1 MQSNAQTD
9 KNTVMQN
16 AIALYSPKQIY
27 DIEKNWF
34 SKNDSF
40 ALMQQAAWQLAHII
54 KQESSNQKGSPPQK
68 SNHLQKSSHR
78 EKSVLVVAG
87 AGNNGGDAWLV
98 AHYITQ
104 LCPYWSVTV
113 VQVAAPSTLDSQ
125 TAKHL
130 YQSNCANAAKY
141 LKLTA
146 FLQPFYELGLNY
158 QYDVVIDGL
167 LGIGL
172 DGKPSADYQTIIN
185 WINQYRKQIH
195 ACQVISID
203 VPSGVNAATG
213 EVCDDTAIKADKTLC
228 LIGRKV
234 GLHMGDSKDYV
245 DTVIDVPLLPIEQS
259 GILLHSLLPNLP
271 QRQQVSHK
279 GKYGHVLIIGGN
291 RLQDGHGMAGAAI
304 LAASAALSSG
314 AGKVT
319 VACHRDFHS
328 AIVTALPNA
337 MTADL
342 HNIASIIEL
351 INVVDVVAIGMGLG
365 RDKVTLDLFNQYL
378 TAIKQSEKLCVIDA
392 DGLYHL
398 ADWADLA
405 GTSDGLTAPSQPR
418 LGQSNQR
425 FYLTPHSAEA
435 GRLLNQ
441 YYTDIDR
448 DKISAIRALAHQYG
462 GNWLIKGAQTVV
474 LEGASLER
482 DSVERDYID
491 ICGLGNAG
499 MATAGMGDCLAG
511 LLGGL
516 LAQAIGAPMLTSVL
530 IHAKAGDTLAEKMGE
545 YALQANHMASAI
557 GDIIHQITDD

>member
-16 AIALYSPKQIY
+16 ATALYSPKQIY
-27 DIEKNWF
+27 DLEKNWF

-54 KQESSNQKGSPPQK
+54 KQESSNQKCSPPQK
-68 SNHLQKSSHR
+68 SNHRQKSSHPQ
-78 EKSVLVVAG
+78 KSVLVVAG

-98 AHYITQ
+98 AHYVNK
-104 LCPYWSVTV
+104 LCPNWSVTV

-130 YQSNCANAAKY
+130 YQSSCPNAAKY
-141 LKLTA
+141 LTLTA
-146 FLQPFYELGLNY
+146 FLQPLHELGLSY
-158 QYDVVIDGL
+158 HYDVVIDGL

-185 WINQYRKQIH
+185 WINQYRKQSDS
-195 ACQVISID
+195 CQVISID
-203 VPSGVNAATG
+203 VPSGLNAATG
-213 EVCDDTAIKADKTLC
+213 EVYNDTAIKADKTLC

-234 GLHMGDSKDYV
+234 GLHIGDSKDYV
-245 DTVIDVPLLPIEQS
+245 GTVIDVPLLPVEQS
-259 GILLHSLLPNLP
+259 GILLHYLLPNLP

-279 GKYGHVLIIGGN
+279 GTYGHVLIIGGN

-319 VACHRDFHS
+319 VACHRDFHL

-351 INVVDVVAIGMGLG
+351 INAVDVVAIGMGLG
-365 RDKVTLDLFNQYL
+365 RDKATLDLFNQYL
-378 TAIKQSEKLCVIDA
+378 TAIKQSQTLCVIDA

-398 ADWADLA
+398 ADGE
-405 GTSDGLTAPSQPR
+405 GTSDGLTAPIQPR

-441 YYTDIDR
+441 PYADIDR

-462 GNWLIKGAQTVV
+462 GNWLIKGAQTIV
-474 LEGASLER
+474 LERDCLER
-482 DSVERDYID
+482 DSID

-511 LLGGL
+511 LIAGL
-516 LAQAIGAPMLTSVL
+516 LGQAIAAPMLTSVL

>member
-68 SNHLQKSSHR
+68 SSHPQ
-78 EKSVLVVAG
+78 KSVLVVAG

-98 AHYITQ
+98 AHYVNQ
-104 LCPYWSVTV
+104 LCPHWSVTV
-113 VQVAAPSTLDSQ
+113 VQVAAPSTVDSQ

-141 LKLTA
+141 LTLTA
-146 FLQPFYELGLNY
+146 FLQPFYELGLSY
-158 QYDVVIDGL
+158 HYDVVIDGL

-185 WINQYRKQIH
+185 WINQYRKQVH

-203 VPSGVNAATG
+203 LPSGLNAATG
-213 EVCDDTAIKADKTLC
+213 EIYDDTAIKADKTLC

-245 DTVIDVPLLPIEQS
+245 GTVIDLPLLPVEQS
-259 GILLHSLLPNLP
+259 GILLHSTLPNLP
-271 QRQQVSHK
+271 RRQQVSHK
-279 GKYGHVLIIGGN
+279 GTYGHVLIIGGN

-304 LAASAALSSG
+304 LAASTALSSG

-328 AIVTALPNA
+328 SIVTALPNA

-342 HNIASIIEL
+342 HNIASITEL
-351 INVVDVVAIGMGLG
+351 INAVDVVAIGMGLG
-365 RDKVTLDLFNQYL
+365 RDKATLDLFNQYL
-378 TAIKQSEKLCVIDA
+378 RAIQQSEKLCVIDA

-398 ADWADLA
+398 ADWV
-405 GTSDGLTAPSQPR
+405 GTSDGLTAPIHPR

-441 YYTDIDR
+441 PYADIDR

-462 GNWLIKGAQTVV
+462 GNWLIKGAQTIV
-474 LEGASLER
+474 LER
-482 DSVERDYID
+482 DSID

-511 LLGGL
+511 LMAGL
-516 LAQAIGAPMLTSVL
+516 LGQAIAAPMLTAVL

-557 GDIIHQITDD
+557 ADIIHQITQD

>member
-1 MQSNAQTD
+1 MQSNARTD
-9 KNTVMQN
+9 KTTVMQN

-54 KQESSNQKGSPPQK
+54 KHESNNQKGS
-68 SNHLQKSSHR
+68 HLQKSSYLQKSSHSQ
-78 EKSVLVVAG
+78 KSVLVVAG

-98 AHYITQ
+98 AHYVNQ
-104 LCPYWSVTV
+104 LCPNWSVTV

-130 YQSNCANAAKY
+130 YQSSCANAAKY
-141 LKLTA
+141 LTLTA
-146 FLQPFYELGLNY
+146 FLQPFYELGLSY
-158 QYDVVIDGL
+158 HYDVVIDGL

-172 DGKPSADYQTIIN
+172 DGKPSGDYQTIIN
-185 WINQYRKQIH
+185 WINQYRKQVH

-203 VPSGVNAATG
+203 VPSGLNAATG
-213 EVCDDTAIKADKTLC
+213 EVYDDTAIKADKTLC

-245 DTVIDVPLLPIEQS
+245 GSVIDVPLLPVEQS
-259 GILLHSLLPNLP
+259 GILLHYLLPNLP

-279 GKYGHVLIIGGN
+279 GTYGHVLIIGGN
-291 RLQDGHGMAGAAI
+291 RLEDGHGMAGAAI
-304 LAASAALSSG
+304 LAASAALNSG

-319 VACHRDFHS
+319 VACHGDFHS
-328 AIVTALPNA
+328 AIITALPNA

-342 HNIASIIEL
+342 HNIASVIEL
-351 INVVDVVAIGMGLG
+351 INAVDVVAIGMGLG
-365 RDKVTLDLFNQYL
+365 RDKVTLELFNQYL
-378 TAIKQSEKLCVIDA
+378 TAIIQSEKLCVIDA

-398 ADWADLA
+398 ADWA
-405 GTSDGLTAPSQPR
+405 GMSDGLNAPIQPR

-441 YYTDIDR
+441 HYADIDR
-448 DKISAIRALAHQYG
+448 DKISAIRALAHHYG
-462 GNWLIKGAQTVV
+462 GNWLIKGAQTIV
-474 LEGASLER
+474 LER
-482 DSVERDYID
+482 DSIG

-511 LLGGL
+511 LMAGL
-516 LAQAIGAPMLTSVL
+516 LGQAIAAPMLTSVL
-530 IHAKAGDTLAEKMGE
+530 IHGKAGDTLAEKMGE

-557 GDIIHQITDD
+557 GDIIHQITQD

>member
-34 SKNDSF
+34 SNNDSF
-40 ALMQQAAWQLAHII
+40 ALMQQAGWQLAHII

-68 SNHLQKSSHR
+68 SSHPQ
-78 EKSVLVVAG
+78 KSVLVVAG

-98 AHYITQ
+98 AHYVNK
-104 LCPYWSVTV
+104 LCPHWSITV
-113 VQVAAPSTLDSQ
+113 VQVAAPSTVDSQ

-141 LKLTA
+141 MTLTA
-146 FLQPFYELGLNY
+146 FLQPFYELGLSY

-172 DGKPSADYQTIIN
+172 DGKPSSDYQTIIN
-185 WINQYRKQIH
+185 WINQYRKQVH

-203 VPSGVNAATG
+203 VPSGLNAATG
-213 EVCDDTAIKADKTLC
+213 EVYDDTAIKADKTLC

-234 GLHMGDSKDYV
+234 GLHIGDSKDYV
-245 DTVIDVPLLPIEQS
+245 GTVIDVPLLPIEQS

-279 GKYGHVLIIGGN
+279 GTYGHVLIIGGN
-291 RLQDGHGMAGAAI
+291 RLQHGHGMAGAAI

-328 AIVTALPNA
+328 AIITALPNA

-351 INVVDVVAIGMGLG
+351 INAVDVVAIGMGLG
-365 RDKVTLDLFNQYL
+365 RDKMTLDLFNQYL

-398 ADWADLA
+398 ADWAV
-405 GTSDGLTAPSQPR
+405 TSDGLTAPIQPR

-441 YYTDIDR
+441 PYADIDR

-462 GNWLIKGAQTVV
+462 GNWLIKGAQTIV
-474 LEGASLER
+474 LERASLER
-482 DSVERDYID
+482 DCID
-491 ICGLGNAG
+491 ICGMGNAG

-511 LLGGL
+511 LMAGL
-516 LAQAIGAPMLTSVL
+516 LGQAIAAPMLTAVL

-545 YALQANHMASAI
+545 YALQAHHMASAI
-557 GDIIHQITDD
+557 GDIIHQITQD

>member
-34 SKNDSF
+34 SNNDSF

-54 KQESSNQKGSPPQK
+54 KQESSNQK
-68 SNHLQKSSHR
+68 SNHPQ
-78 EKSVLVVAG
+78 KSVLVVAG

-98 AHYITQ
+98 AHYVNK
-104 LCPYWSVTV
+104 LCPHWSVTV

-141 LKLTA
+141 LTLTA
-146 FLQPFYELGLNY
+146 FLQPFYELGLSY

-172 DGKPSADYQTIIN
+172 DGKPSGDYQTIIN
-185 WINQYRKQIH
+185 WINQYRKQVH

-203 VPSGVNAATG
+203 VPSGLNAATG
-213 EVCDDTAIKADKTLC
+213 EVYDDTAIKADKTLC

-234 GLHMGDSKDYV
+234 GLHIGDSKDYV
-245 DTVIDVPLLPIEQS
+245 GSVIDVPLLPIEQS
-259 GILLHSLLPNLP
+259 GILLHCTLPNLP

-279 GKYGHVLIIGGN
+279 GTYGHVLIIGGN

-342 HNIASIIEL
+342 HNIASVIEL
-351 INVVDVVAIGMGLG
+351 INAVDVVAIGMGLG
-365 RDKVTLDLFNQYL
+365 RDKATLDLFNQYL

-398 ADWADLA
+398 ADWA
-405 GTSDGLTAPSQPR
+405 GTSDGLTAPIQPR

-441 YYTDIDR
+441 PYADIDR

-462 GNWLIKGAQTVV
+462 GNWLIKGAQTIV
-474 LEGASLER
+474 LEGDSLER
-482 DSVERDYID
+482 DSID

-511 LLGGL
+511 LMAGL
-516 LAQAIGAPMLTSVL
+516 LGQAIAAPMLTSVL

-557 GDIIHQITDD
+557 GDIIHQITQD

>member
-1 MQSNAQTD
+1 MQSNAQSNAQTD

-54 KQESSNQKGSPPQK
+54 KQENTKKGSHPQ
-68 SNHLQKSSHR
+68 
-78 EKSVLVVAG
+78 KSVLVVAG
-87 AGNNGGDAWLV
+87 AGNNGGDAWLA
-98 AHYITQ
+98 AHYVNQ
-104 LCPYWSVTV
+104 LCPHWSVTV
-113 VQVAAPSTLDSQ
+113 VQVATPSTLDSQ
-125 TAKHL
+125 TAKQM
-130 YQSNCANAAKY
+130 YQSNCANAPKY
-141 LKLTA
+141 LTLTA
-146 FLQPFYELGLNY
+146 FLQPLHELGLRY

-172 DGKPSADYQTIIN
+172 DGKPSGDYQTIIN
-185 WINQYRKQIH
+185 WINQYRKQVH

-203 VPSGVNAATG
+203 VPSGLNAATG
-213 EVCDDTAIKADKTLC
+213 EVYDNTAIKADKTLC

-234 GLHMGDSKDYV
+234 GLHIGDSKDYV
-245 DTVIDVPLLPIEQS
+245 GAVIDVPLLPIEQS

-279 GKYGHVLIIGGN
+279 GTYGHVLIIGGN

-319 VACHRDFHS
+319 VACHRDFHAS
-328 AIVTALPNA
+328 IITALHNA

-342 HNIASIIEL
+342 HNIASVIEL
-351 INVVDVVAIGMGLG
+351 INAVDVVAIGMGLG
-365 RDKVTLDLFNQYL
+365 RDKATLDLFNQYL

-398 ADWADLA
+398 ADWA
-405 GTSDGLTAPSQPR
+405 GTSDGLNAPIQPR

-441 YYTDIDR
+441 PYADIDR
-448 DKISAIRALAHQYG
+448 DKISAIRALAHHYG
-462 GNWLIKGAQTVV
+462 GNWLIKGAQTIV
-474 LEGASLER
+474 LERDCLER
-482 DSVERDYID
+482 DSID

-511 LLGGL
+511 LMAGL
-516 LAQAIGAPMLTSVL
+516 LGQAIAAPMLTSVL

-557 GDIIHQITDD
+557 GDIIHQITQD

>member
-27 DIEKNWF
+27 DLEKNWF

-54 KQESSNQKGSPPQK
+54 KQESSNQKGSHPQK
-68 SNHLQKSSHR
+68 SNHSQ
-78 EKSVLVVAG
+78 KSVLVVAG

-98 AHYITQ
+98 AHYVNK
-104 LCPYWSVTV
+104 LCPHWSVTV

-125 TAKHL
+125 TANQM

-141 LKLTA
+141 MTLMA
-146 FLQPFYELGLNY
+146 FLQPLYELGLSY
-158 QYDVVIDGL
+158 HYDVVIDGL

-172 DGKPSADYQTIIN
+172 DGKPSGDYQTIIN
-185 WINQYRKQIH
+185 WINHYRKQSDS
-195 ACQVISID
+195 CQVISID
-203 VPSGVNAATG
+203 VPSGLNAATG
-213 EVCDDTAIKADKTLC
+213 EVYDDTAIKADNTLC

-234 GLHMGDSKDYV
+234 GLHIGDSKDYV
-245 DTVIDVPLLPIEQS
+245 GAVIDVPLLPIEQS

-279 GKYGHVLIIGGN
+279 GTYGHVLIIGGN

-328 AIVTALPNA
+328 AIITALPNA

-342 HNIASIIEL
+342 HNIASVIEL
-351 INVVDVVAIGMGLG
+351 INAVDVVAIGMGLG
-365 RDKVTLDLFNQYL
+365 RHKATLDLFNQYL

-398 ADWADLA
+398 ADWA
-405 GTSDGLTAPSQPR
+405 GTSDGLNAPIRPR

-435 GRLLNQ
+435 GRLLNKH
-441 YYTDIDR
+441 YADIDR

-462 GNWLIKGAQTVV
+462 GNWLIKGAQTIV
-474 LEGASLER
+474 LER
-482 DSVERDYID
+482 DSID

-511 LLGGL
+511 LMAGL
-516 LAQAIGAPMLTSVL
+516 LGQAIAAPMLTSVL

>member
-54 KQESSNQKGSPPQK
+54 KQESSNQKS
-68 SNHLQKSSHR
+68 SHLQKSSYLQKSSHTQ
-78 EKSVLVVAG
+78 KSVLVVAG

-98 AHYITQ
+98 AHYVNQ
-104 LCPYWSVTV
+104 LCPHWSVSV

-141 LKLTA
+141 LTLTA
-146 FLQPFYELGLNY
+146 FLQPFYELGLSY
-158 QYDVVIDGL
+158 HYDVVIDGL

-172 DGKPSADYQTIIN
+172 NRKPTGDYQTIIN
-185 WINQYRKQIH
+185 WINQYRKQVH

-203 VPSGVNAATG
+203 VPSGLNAATG
-213 EVCDDTAIKADKTLC
+213 EVYDDTAVKADKTLC

-234 GLHMGDSKDYV
+234 GLHLGDSKDYV
-245 DTVIDVPLLPIEQS
+245 GTVIDVPLLPVDPS
-259 GILLHSLLPNLP
+259 GILLHTNLPNLP

-279 GKYGHVLIIGGN
+279 GTYGHVLIIGGN

-319 VACHRDFHS
+319 VACHGDFHS

-351 INVVDVVAIGMGLG
+351 INAVDVVAIGMGLG
-365 RDKVTLDLFNQYL
+365 RDEATLDLFNQYL
-378 TAIKQSEKLCVIDA
+378 TAIKQSQKLCVIDA

-398 ADWADLA
+398 ADWA

-441 YYTDIDR
+441 PYADIDR

-462 GNWLIKGAQTVV
+462 GNWLIKGAQTIV
-474 LEGASLER
+474 LER
-482 DSVERDYID
+482 DSID

-511 LLGGL
+511 LMAGL
-516 LAQAIGAPMLTSVL
+516 LAQAIAAPMLTSVL
-530 IHAKAGDTLAEKMGE
+530 IHAKAGDMLVEKMGE

>member
-1 MQSNAQTD
+1 MQSNARTD

-34 SKNDSF
+34 SNNDSF

-54 KQESSNQKGSPPQK
+54 KQESSNQKGSHPQ
-68 SNHLQKSSHR
+68 
-78 EKSVLVVAG
+78 KSVLVVAG

-98 AHYITQ
+98 AHYVHQ
-104 LCPYWSVTV
+104 LCPHWSITV

-125 TAKHL
+125 TAKHMYL
-130 YQSNCANAAKY
+130 SNCANAAKY
-141 LKLTA
+141 LTLTA
-146 FLQPFYELGLNY
+146 FLQPFYELGLSY
-158 QYDVVIDGL
+158 HYDVVIDGL

-172 DGKPSADYQTIIN
+172 DGKPSGDYQTIIH
-185 WINQYRKQIH
+185 WINQYRKQSDS
-195 ACQVISID
+195 CQVISID
-203 VPSGVNAATG
+203 VPSGLNAATG
-213 EVCDDTAIKADKTLC
+213 EVYDDTAIKADKTLC

-234 GLHMGDSKDYV
+234 GLHIGDSKDYV
-245 DTVIDVPLLPIEQS
+245 GSVIDVPLLPIEQS
-259 GILLHSLLPNLP
+259 GILLHSTLPNLP

-279 GKYGHVLIIGGN
+279 GTYGHVLIIGGN

-304 LAASAALSSG
+304 LAANAALSSG

-319 VACHRDFHS
+319 VACHRDFHP

-342 HNIASIIEL
+342 HNIASVIEL
-351 INVVDVVAIGMGLG
+351 INAVDVVAIGMGLG

-378 TAIKQSEKLCVIDA
+378 TAIQQSEKLCVIDA

-398 ADWADLA
+398 ADWA
-405 GTSDGLTAPSQPR
+405 GTSDGLTAPIQPR

-441 YYTDIDR
+441 HYADIDR

-462 GNWLIKGAQTVV
+462 GNWLIKGAQTIV
-474 LEGASLER
+474 LERDCLER
-482 DSVERDYID
+482 DSID

-511 LLGGL
+511 LMAGL
-516 LAQAIGAPMLTSVL
+516 LGQAIAAPMLTSVL

>member
-9 KNTVMQN
+9 KNTVMPN

-27 DIEKNWF
+27 DLEKNWF

-54 KQESSNQKGSPPQK
+54 KQESSNQKS
-68 SNHLQKSSHR
+68 SYLQKSSHPQ
-78 EKSVLVVAG
+78 KSVLVVAG

-98 AHYITQ
+98 AHYINQ
-104 LCPYWSVTV
+104 LCPHWSVSV
-113 VQVAAPSTLDSQ
+113 VQVAAPSTLASQ

-141 LKLTA
+141 LTLTA
-146 FLQPFYELGLNY
+146 FLQPIHELGLSY
-158 QYDVVIDGL
+158 HYDVVIDGL

-172 DGKPSADYQTIIN
+172 NRKPTGDYQTIIN
-185 WINQYRKQIH
+185 WINQYRKQVH

-203 VPSGVNAATG
+203 VPSGLNAATG
-213 EVCDDTAIKADKTLC
+213 EVYDDTAVKADKTLC

-234 GLHMGDSKDYV
+234 GLHMGGSKDYV
-245 DTVIDVPLLPIEQS
+245 GTVIDVPLLPVEPS
-259 GILLHSLLPNLP
+259 GMLLHCTLPNLP

-279 GKYGHVLIIGGN
+279 GTYGHVLIIGGN

-319 VACHRDFHS
+319 VACHGDFHA

-342 HNIASIIEL
+342 HNVAGIIEL
-351 INVVDVVAIGMGLG
+351 INAVDVVAIGMGLG

-378 TAIKQSEKLCVIDA
+378 TAIKQSQKLCVIDA

-398 ADWADLA
+398 ADWA
-405 GTSDGLTAPSQPR
+405 GTSDGLTAPIQPR

-441 YYTDIDR
+441 PYADIDR

-462 GNWLIKGAQTVV
+462 GNWLIKGAQTIV
-474 LEGASLER
+474 LER
-482 DSVERDYID
+482 DSID

-511 LLGGL
+511 LMASL
-516 LAQAIGAPMLTSVL
+516 LAQAIAAPMLTAVL

>member
-9 KNTVMQN
+9 KNTVMQS
-16 AIALYSPKQIY
+16 AIALYTPKQIY

-54 KQESSNQKGSPPQK
+54 KQESSNQKGSHPQ
-68 SNHLQKSSHR
+68 
-78 EKSVLVVAG
+78 KSVLVVAG

-98 AHYITQ
+98 AHYVNK
-104 LCPYWSVTV
+104 LCPHCSVTV

-130 YQSNCANAAKY
+130 YQSNCPNAAKY
-141 LKLTA
+141 LTLTA
-146 FLQPFYELGLNY
+146 FLQPFYELGLSY
-158 QYDVVIDGL
+158 HYDVVIDGL

-185 WINQYRKQIH
+185 WINQYRKQVH

-203 VPSGVNAATG
+203 VPSGLNAATG
-213 EVCDDTAIKADKTLC
+213 EVCDNTAIKADKTLC

-234 GLHMGDSKDYV
+234 GLHIGDSKDYV
-245 DTVIDVPLLPIEQS
+245 GTVIDVPLLPVEQS
-259 GILLHSLLPNLP
+259 GILLHTKLPNLP

-279 GKYGHVLIIGGN
+279 GTYGHVLIIGGN
-291 RLQDGHGMAGAAI
+291 RSQDGHGMAGAAI

-342 HNIASIIEL
+342 HNFASIIEL
-351 INVVDVVAIGMGLG
+351 INAVDVVAIGMGLG
-365 RDKVTLDLFNQYL
+365 RDKATLELFNQYL
-378 TAIKQSEKLCVIDA
+378 IAIQKSEKLCVIDA

-398 ADWADLA
+398 ADWA
-405 GTSDGLTAPSQPR
+405 GMSDGLNAPIQPR

-441 YYTDIDR
+441 PYADIDR
-448 DKISAIRALAHQYG
+448 DKISAIRALAEQYG
-462 GNWLIKGAQTVV
+462 GNWLIKGAQTIV
-474 LEGASLER
+474 LER
-482 DSVERDYID
+482 DSFEQDSID

-511 LLGGL
+511 LMAGL
-516 LAQAIGAPMLTSVL
+516 LGQAIGAPMLTSVL

-557 GDIIHQITDD
+557 GDIIHKITDD

>member
-1 MQSNAQTD
+1 
-9 KNTVMQN
+9 
-16 AIALYSPKQIY
+16 
-27 DIEKNWF
+27 
-34 SKNDSF
+34 
-40 ALMQQAAWQLAHII
+40 MQQAAWQLAHII

-68 SNHLQKSSHR
+68 SNHLQKSSHPQ
-78 EKSVLVVAG
+78 KSVLVVAG

-98 AHYITQ
+98 AHYVNK
-104 LCPYWSVTV
+104 LCPNWSVTV
-113 VQVAAPSTLDSQ
+113 VQVAAPTTLDSQ

-141 LKLTA
+141 LTLTA
-146 FLQPFYELGLNY
+146 FLQPFYELGLSY

-172 DGKPSADYQTIIN
+172 DGKPSADCQTIIN
-185 WINQYRKQIH
+185 WINQYRKQSDS
-195 ACQVISID
+195 CQVISID
-203 VPSGVNAATG
+203 VPSGLNAATG
-213 EVCDDTAIKADKTLC
+213 EVYDDTAIKADKTLC

-245 DTVIDVPLLPIEQS
+245 GAVIDVPLLPVELS
-259 GILLHSLLPNLP
+259 SILLHSTLPNLP

-279 GKYGHVLIIGGN
+279 GTYGHVLIIGGN

-328 AIVTALPNA
+328 AIITALPNA

-342 HNIASIIEL
+342 HNIASVIEL
-351 INVVDVVAIGMGLG
+351 INAVDVVAIGMGLG

-398 ADWADLA
+398 ADWAS
-405 GTSDGLTAPSQPR
+405 TSDGLTAPIQPR
-418 LGQSNQR
+418 WGQSNQR

-441 YYTDIDR
+441 PYADIDR
-448 DKISAIRALAHQYG
+448 DKISAIRALAHHYG
-462 GNWLIKGAQTVV
+462 GNWLIKGAQTIV
-474 LEGASLER
+474 LER
-482 DSVERDYID
+482 DSID

-511 LLGGL
+511 LMASL
-516 LAQAIGAPMLTSVL
+516 LAQAIAAPMLTAVL

-557 GDIIHQITDD
+557 GDIIHQITQD

>member
-1 MQSNAQTD
+1 MQSNARTD

-27 DIEKNWF
+27 DIEKSWF
-34 SKNDSF
+34 SNNDSF

-54 KQESSNQKGSPPQK
+54 KQESSNQKGSHPQ
-68 SNHLQKSSHR
+68 
-78 EKSVLVVAG
+78 KSVLVVAG
-87 AGNNGGDAWLV
+87 AGNNGGDAWLM
-98 AHYITQ
+98 AHYVNQ
-104 LCPYWSVTV
+104 LCPHWSVTV

-125 TAKHL
+125 TAKHMYL
-130 YQSNCANAAKY
+130 SNCPNAAKY
-141 LKLTA
+141 LTLTA
-146 FLQPFYELGLNY
+146 FLQPFYELGLSY

-172 DGKPSADYQTIIN
+172 DGKPSDDYQTIIN
-185 WINQYRKQIH
+185 WINQYRKQVH

-203 VPSGVNAATG
+203 VPSGLNAATG
-213 EVCDDTAIKADKTLC
+213 EVYDDIAIKADKTLC

-234 GLHMGDSKDYV
+234 GLHIGDSKDYV
-245 DTVIDVPLLPIEQS
+245 GSVIDVPLLPIEQS
-259 GILLHSLLPNLP
+259 GILLHSTLPNLP

-279 GKYGHVLIIGGN
+279 GTYGHVLIIGGN

-304 LAASAALSSG
+304 LAANAALSSG

-319 VACHRDFHS
+319 VACHRDFHP

-342 HNIASIIEL
+342 HNIASVIEL
-351 INVVDVVAIGMGLG
+351 IDAVDVVAIGMGLG

-378 TAIKQSEKLCVIDA
+378 TAIQQSEKLCVIDA

-398 ADWADLA
+398 ADWAS
-405 GTSDGLTAPSQPR
+405 TSDGLNAPIQPR

-441 YYTDIDR
+441 PYADIDR

-462 GNWLIKGAQTVV
+462 GNWLIKGAQTIV
-474 LEGASLER
+474 LEGDSLER
-482 DSVERDYID
+482 DSID

-511 LLGGL
+511 LMAGL
-516 LAQAIGAPMLTSVL
+516 LGQAIAAPMLTSVL

-557 GDIIHQITDD
+557 GDIIHQFTDD

>member
-27 DIEKNWF
+27 DLEKNWF

-54 KQESSNQKGSPPQK
+54 KQESSNQKSSHP
-68 SNHLQKSSHR
+68 QKSSHTQ
-78 EKSVLVVAG
+78 KSVLVVAG

-98 AHYITQ
+98 AHYVNQ
-104 LCPYWSVTV
+104 LCPHWSVTV

-130 YQSNCANAAKY
+130 YQSNGANAPKY
-141 LKLTA
+141 LTLTA
-146 FLQPFYELGLNY
+146 FLQPLYELGLSY
-158 QYDVVIDGL
+158 HYDVVIDGL

-172 DGKPSADYQTIIN
+172 NRKPTGDYQTIIN
-185 WINQYRKQIH
+185 WINQYRKQVH

-203 VPSGVNAATG
+203 VPSGLNAATG
-213 EVCDDTAIKADKTLC
+213 EVYDDTAVKADKTLC

-234 GLHMGDSKDYV
+234 GLHLGDSKDYV
-245 DTVIDVPLLPIEQS
+245 GTVIDVPLLPVDPS
-259 GILLHSLLPNLP
+259 GILLHTNLPNLP

-279 GKYGHVLIIGGN
+279 GTYGHVLIIGGN

-319 VACHRDFHS
+319 VACHGDFHS

-351 INVVDVVAIGMGLG
+351 INAVDVVAIGMGLG
-365 RDKVTLDLFNQYL
+365 RDEATLDLFNQYL
-378 TAIKQSEKLCVIDA
+378 TAIKQSQKLCVIDA

-398 ADWADLA
+398 ADWA

-441 YYTDIDR
+441 PYADIDR

-462 GNWLIKGAQTVV
+462 GNWLIKGAQTIV
-474 LEGASLER
+474 LER
-482 DSVERDYID
+482 DSID

-511 LLGGL
+511 LMASL
-516 LAQAIGAPMLTSVL
+516 LAQAIAAPMLTAVL

-557 GDIIHQITDD
+557 ADIIHQITQD

>member
-1 MQSNAQTD
+1 MQSNAQSNAQTD

-27 DIEKNWF
+27 DIEKSWF

-54 KQESSNQKGSPPQK
+54 KQENTKKGSHPQ
-68 SNHLQKSSHR
+68 
-78 EKSVLVVAG
+78 KSVLVVAG
-87 AGNNGGDAWLV
+87 AGNNGGNAWLA
-98 AHYITQ
+98 AHYVNQ
-104 LCPYWSVTV
+104 LCPHWSVTV
-113 VQVAAPSTLDSQ
+113 VQVAAPTTLDSQ
-125 TAKHL
+125 TAKHMYL
-130 YQSNCANAAKY
+130 SNCANAAKY
-141 LKLTA
+141 LTLTA
-146 FLQPFYELGLNY
+146 FLQPLYELGLSY
-158 QYDVVIDGL
+158 QYDVVIDGI

-172 DGKPSADYQTIIN
+172 DGKPSGDYQTIIN
-185 WINQYRKQIH
+185 WINQYRKQVH

-203 VPSGVNAATG
+203 VPSGLNAATG
-213 EVCDDTAIKADKTLC
+213 EVYDDTAIKADKTLC

-234 GLHMGDSKDYV
+234 GLHIGDSKDYV
-245 DTVIDVPLLPIEQS
+245 GTVIDVPLLPIEQS
-259 GILLHSLLPNLP
+259 GILLHCTLPNLP

-279 GKYGHVLIIGGN
+279 GTYGHVLIIGGN

-351 INVVDVVAIGMGLG
+351 INAVDVVAIGMGLG
-365 RDKVTLDLFNQYL
+365 RDKAMLDLFNQYL

-398 ADWADLA
+398 ADWA
-405 GTSDGLTAPSQPR
+405 GTSDGLTAPIQPR

-441 YYTDIDR
+441 HYADIDR

-462 GNWLIKGAQTVV
+462 GNWLIKGAQTIV
-474 LEGASLER
+474 LERDCLER
-482 DSVERDYID
+482 DSID

-511 LLGGL
+511 LMAGL
-516 LAQAIGAPMLTSVL
+516 LGQAIAAPMLTSVL

-557 GDIIHQITDD
+557 GDIIHQITQD

>member
-27 DIEKNWF
+27 DIEKKWF

-54 KQESSNQKGSPPQK
+54 KQESSNQKGSHPQ
-68 SNHLQKSSHR
+68 
-78 EKSVLVVAG
+78 KSVLVVAG

-98 AHYITQ
+98 AHYVNQ
-104 LCPYWSVTV
+104 LCPNWSVTV
-113 VQVAAPSTLDSQ
+113 VQVAAPSTLGSQ

-130 YQSNCANAAKY
+130 YQSNCANAPKY
-141 LKLTA
+141 LTLTA
-146 FLQPFYELGLNY
+146 FLQPFYELGLSY

-172 DGKPSADYQTIIN
+172 DGKPSGDYQTIIN
-185 WINQYRKQIH
+185 WINQYRKQVH

-203 VPSGVNAATG
+203 VPSGLNAATG
-213 EVCDDTAIKADKTLC
+213 EVYDDTAIKADKTLC

-234 GLHMGDSKDYV
+234 GLHIGDSKDYV
-245 DTVIDVPLLPIEQS
+245 GTVIDVPLLPVEQS
-259 GILLHSLLPNLP
+259 SILLHCTLPNLP
-271 QRQQVSHK
+271 QRQKVSHK
-279 GKYGHVLIIGGN
+279 GTYGHVLIIGGN

-319 VACHRDFHS
+319 IACHSDFHA

-342 HNIASIIEL
+342 HNIASVIEL
-351 INVVDVVAIGMGLG
+351 INAVDVVAIGMGLG
-365 RDKVTLDLFNQYL
+365 RDEATLDLFNQYL
-378 TAIKQSEKLCVIDA
+378 TAIKQSQKLCVIDA

-398 ADWADLA
+398 ADWA

-441 YYTDIDR
+441 PYADIDR

-462 GNWLIKGAQTVV
+462 GNWLIKGAQTIV
-474 LEGASLER
+474 LERASLER
-482 DSVERDYID
+482 DSID
-491 ICGLGNAG
+491 ICVLGNAG

-511 LLGGL
+511 LMASL

>member
-1 MQSNAQTD
+1 MQSNARTD
-9 KNTVMQN
+9 KTTVMQN

-54 KQESSNQKGSPPQK
+54 KHESNNQKGSNLQK
-68 SNHLQKSSHR
+68 SSYLQKSSHSQ
-78 EKSVLVVAG
+78 KSVLVVAG

-98 AHYITQ
+98 AHYVNQ
-104 LCPYWSVTV
+104 LCPDWSVTV

-125 TAKHL
+125 TAKQMYL
-130 YQSNCANAAKY
+130 SNCANAAKY
-141 LKLTA
+141 LTLTA
-146 FLQPFYELGLNY
+146 FLQPFYELGLSY
-158 QYDVVIDGL
+158 HYDVVIDGL

-172 DGKPSADYQTIIN
+172 DGKPSGDYQTIIN
-185 WINQYRKQIH
+185 WINQYRKQVH

-203 VPSGVNAATG
+203 VPSGLNAATG
-213 EVCDDTAIKADKTLC
+213 EVYDDTAIKADKTLC

-234 GLHMGDSKDYV
+234 GLHIGDSKDYV
-245 DTVIDVPLLPIEQS
+245 GSVIDVPLLPVEQS

-279 GKYGHVLIIGGN
+279 GTYGHVLIIGGN
-291 RLQDGHGMAGAAI
+291 RLQHGHGMAGAAI

-319 VACHRDFHS
+319 VACHGDFHS

-342 HNIASIIEL
+342 HNIASVIEL
-351 INVVDVVAIGMGLG
+351 INAVDVVAIGMGLG
-365 RDKVTLDLFNQYL
+365 RDKAMLDLFNQYL
-378 TAIKQSEKLCVIDA
+378 AAIKQSEKLCVIDA

-398 ADWADLA
+398 ADGA
-405 GTSDGLTAPSQPR
+405 GTSDGLTAPIQPR

-441 YYTDIDR
+441 PYADIDR

-462 GNWLIKGAQTVV
+462 GNWLIKGAQTIV
-474 LEGASLER
+474 LER
-482 DSVERDYID
+482 DSID

-511 LLGGL
+511 LMAGL
-516 LAQAIGAPMLTSVL
+516 LAQAIAAPMLTAVL

-557 GDIIHQITDD
+557 GDIIHQITQD

>member
-1 MQSNAQTD
+1 MQSNAQSNAQPD

-27 DIEKNWF
+27 DLEKNWF

-54 KQESSNQKGSPPQK
+54 KQESSNQKGSRLQK
-68 SNHLQKSSHR
+68 SSYLQKSSHPQ
-78 EKSVLVVAG
+78 KSVLVVAG

-98 AHYITQ
+98 AHYVNQ
-104 LCPYWSVTV
+104 LCPNWSVIV
-113 VQVAAPSTLDSQ
+113 VQVAAPTTLDSQ

-141 LKLTA
+141 LTLTA
-146 FLQPFYELGLNY
+146 FLQPLHELGLSY

-172 DGKPSADYQTIIN
+172 DGKPSGDYQTIIN
-185 WINQYRKQIH
+185 WINQYRKQFH

-203 VPSGVNAATG
+203 VPSGFNAATG
-213 EVCDDTAIKADKTLC
+213 EVYDDTAIKADKTLC

-234 GLHMGDSKDYV
+234 GLHIGDSKDYV
-245 DTVIDVPLLPIEQS
+245 GTVIDVPLLPVEQS
-259 GILLHSLLPNLP
+259 GILLHTKLPNLP

-279 GKYGHVLIIGGN
+279 GTYGHVLIIGGN

-319 VACHRDFHS
+319 VACHRDFHL

-351 INVVDVVAIGMGLG
+351 INAVDVVAIGMGLG
-365 RDKVTLDLFNQYL
+365 RDKATLDLFNQYL
-378 TAIKQSEKLCVIDA
+378 TAIKQSQTLCVIDA

-398 ADWADLA
+398 ADGE
-405 GTSDGLTAPSQPR
+405 GTSDGLNAPIQPR

-441 YYTDIDR
+441 PYTDIDR
-448 DKISAIRALAHQYG
+448 NKISAIQALAHQYG
-462 GNWLIKGAQTVV
+462 GNWLIKGAQTIV
-474 LEGASLER
+474 LERDCLER
-482 DSVERDYID
+482 DSID

-511 LLGGL
+511 LMAGL
-516 LAQAIGAPMLTSVL
+516 LGQAIAAPMLTSVL

-557 GDIIHQITDD
+557 GDIIHQITDH

>member
-16 AIALYSPKQIY
+16 ATALYSPKQIY

-54 KQESSNQKGSPPQK
+54 KQESSNQKS
-68 SNHLQKSSHR
+68 SHLQKSSYLQKSSHTQ
-78 EKSVLVVAG
+78 KSVLVVAG

-98 AHYITQ
+98 AHYVNQ
-104 LCPYWSVTV
+104 LCPHWSVTL
-113 VQVAAPSTLDSQ
+113 VQVAAPTTLDSQ

-130 YQSNCANAAKY
+130 YQSNCANAPKY
-141 LKLTA
+141 LTLTA
-146 FLQPFYELGLNY
+146 FLQPLHELGLSY
-158 QYDVVIDGL
+158 HYDVVIDGL

-185 WINQYRKQIH
+185 WINQYRKQVH

-203 VPSGVNAATG
+203 VPSGLNAATG
-213 EVCDDTAIKADKTLC
+213 EVYDDTAVKADKTLC

-234 GLHMGDSKDYV
+234 GLHLGDSKDYV
-245 DTVIDVPLLPIEQS
+245 GTVIDVPLLPVEPS
-259 GILLHSLLPNLP
+259 GILLHTNLPNLP

-279 GKYGHVLIIGGN
+279 GTYGHVLIIGGN

-319 VACHRDFHS
+319 VACHSDFHS
-328 AIVTALPNA
+328 AIITALPNA

-342 HNIASIIEL
+342 HNIASVIEL
-351 INVVDVVAIGMGLG
+351 INAVDVVAIGMGLG
-365 RDKVTLDLFNQYL
+365 RDEATLDLFNQYL
-378 TAIKQSEKLCVIDA
+378 TAIKQSQKLCVIDA

-398 ADWADLA
+398 ADWV
-405 GTSDGLTAPSQPR
+405 GTSDGLTAPIQPR

-441 YYTDIDR
+441 PYADIDR
-448 DKISAIRALAHQYG
+448 DKISAIGALADQYG
-462 GNWLIKGAQTVV
+462 GNWLIKGAQTIV
-474 LEGASLER
+474 LER
-482 DSVERDYID
+482 DSID

-511 LLGGL
+511 LMAGL
-516 LAQAIGAPMLTSVL
+516 LAQAIAAPMLTAVL

-557 GDIIHQITDD
+557 ADIIHQITQD

>member
-1 MQSNAQTD
+1 MQSNARTD
-9 KNTVMQN
+9 KTTVMQN
-16 AIALYSPKQIY
+16 ATALYSPKQIY

-68 SNHLQKSSHR
+68 SNHLQKSSHPQ
-78 EKSVLVVAG
+78 KSVLVVAG

-98 AHYITQ
+98 AHYVSK
-104 LCPYWSVTV
+104 LCPHWSVTV

-125 TAKHL
+125 TAKHMYL
-130 YQSNCANAAKY
+130 SNCPNAAKY
-141 LKLTA
+141 LTLTA
-146 FLQPFYELGLNY
+146 FLQPFYELGLSY
-158 QYDVVIDGL
+158 HYDVVIDGL

-172 DGKPSADYQTIIN
+172 DGKPSGDYQTIIN
-185 WINQYRKQIH
+185 WINQYRKQSDS
-195 ACQVISID
+195 CQVISID
-203 VPSGVNAATG
+203 VPSGLNAATG
-213 EVCDDTAIKADKTLC
+213 EVYDDTAIKADKTLC

-234 GLHMGDSKDYV
+234 GLHIGDSKDYV
-245 DTVIDVPLLPIEQS
+245 GTVIDVPLLPVEQS

-279 GKYGHVLIIGGN
+279 GTYGHVLIIGGN

-342 HNIASIIEL
+342 HNIASVIEL
-351 INVVDVVAIGMGLG
+351 INAVDVVAIGMGLG
-365 RDKVTLDLFNQYL
+365 RDKATLELFNQYL

-398 ADWADLA
+398 ADWA
-405 GTSDGLTAPSQPR
+405 GTNDGLTAPIQPR

-441 YYTDIDR
+441 PYADIDR

-462 GNWLIKGAQTVV
+462 GNWLIKGAQTIV
-474 LEGASLER
+474 LEGDSLER
-482 DSVERDYID
+482 ASID

-511 LLGGL
+511 LMAGL
-516 LAQAIGAPMLTSVL
+516 LGQAIAAPMLASVL

-557 GDIIHQITDD
+557 GDIIHQFTDD

>member
-16 AIALYSPKQIY
+16 AIALYSPKKIY
-27 DIEKNWF
+27 DLKKNWF

-54 KQESSNQKGSPPQK
+54 KHESNNQKGSHP
-68 SNHLQKSSHR
+68 QKSSHSQ
-78 EKSVLVVAG
+78 KSVLVVAG

-98 AHYITQ
+98 AHYVNK
-104 LCPYWSVTV
+104 LCPDWSVTV

-130 YQSNCANAAKY
+130 YQSSCPNAAKY
-141 LKLTA
+141 LTLTA
-146 FLQPFYELGLNY
+146 FLQPFYELGLSY
-158 QYDVVIDGL
+158 HYDVVIDGL

-172 DGKPSADYQTIIN
+172 DGKPSDDYQAIIN
-185 WINQYRKQIH
+185 WINHYRKQVH

-203 VPSGVNAATG
+203 VPSGLNAATG
-213 EVCDDTAIKADKTLC
+213 EVYDDTAIKADKTLC

-234 GLHMGDSKDYV
+234 GLHIGDSKDYV
-245 DTVIDVPLLPIEQS
+245 GTVIDVPLLPVEPS
-259 GILLHSLLPNLP
+259 GIFLHPKLFNLP

-279 GKYGHVLIIGGN
+279 GTYGHVLIIGGN

-319 VACHRDFHS
+319 VACHRDFHL

-342 HNIASIIEL
+342 HNVAGIIEL
-351 INVVDVVAIGMGLG
+351 INAVNVVAIGMGLG
-365 RDKVTLDLFNQYL
+365 RDKATLDLFNQYL
-378 TAIKQSEKLCVIDA
+378 TAIKQSQTLCVIDA

-398 ADWADLA
+398 ADWA
-405 GTSDGLTAPSQPR
+405 GTSDGLTAPIQPR

-441 YYTDIDR
+441 SYADIDR

-462 GNWLIKGAQTVV
+462 GNWLIKGAQTIV
-474 LEGASLER
+474 LER
-482 DSVERDYID
+482 DCLERDCID

-511 LLGGL
+511 LMGGL
-516 LAQAIGAPMLTSVL
+516 LGQSIAAPMLTSVL

-557 GDIIHQITDD
+557 GDIIHQITQD

>member
-1 MQSNAQTD
+1 MQSNARTD

-34 SKNDSF
+34 SNNDSF

-54 KQESSNQKGSPPQK
+54 KQESSNQKSSHPQK
-68 SNHLQKSSHR
+68 SNHLQKSSHPQ
-78 EKSVLVVAG
+78 KSVLVVAG

-98 AHYITQ
+98 AHYVNK
-104 LCPYWSVTV
+104 LCPHWSITV
-113 VQVAAPSTLDSQ
+113 VQVAAPSTVDSQ

-141 LKLTA
+141 LTLTA
-146 FLQPFYELGLNY
+146 FLQPLHELGLSY

-172 DGKPSADYQTIIN
+172 DGKPSGDYQTIIN
-185 WINQYRKQIH
+185 WINQYRKQVH

-203 VPSGVNAATG
+203 LPSGLNAATG
-213 EVCDDTAIKADKTLC
+213 EIYDDTAIKADKTLC

-234 GLHMGDSKDYV
+234 GLHIGDSKDYV
-245 DTVIDVPLLPIEQS
+245 GTVIDVPLLPVEQS
-259 GILLHSLLPNLP
+259 SILLHTKLPNLP

-279 GKYGHVLIIGGN
+279 GTYGHVLIIGGN

-304 LAASAALSSG
+304 LAASTALSSG

-319 VACHRDFHS
+319 VACHRDFHP

-342 HNIASIIEL
+342 HNIASITEL
-351 INVVDVVAIGMGLG
+351 INAVDVVAIGMGLG
-365 RDKVTLDLFNQYL
+365 RDKATLDLFNQYL
-378 TAIKQSEKLCVIDA
+378 TAIQQSEKLCVIDA

-398 ADWADLA
+398 ADWA
-405 GTSDGLTAPSQPR
+405 GTSDGLTAPIQPR

-441 YYTDIDR
+441 HYADIDR

-462 GNWLIKGAQTVV
+462 GNWLIKGAQTIV
-474 LEGASLER
+474 LEGDSLER
-482 DSVERDYID
+482 ASID

-511 LLGGL
+511 LMAGL
-516 LAQAIGAPMLTSVL
+516 LGQAIAAPMLTAVL

-545 YALQANHMASAI
+545 YALQAHHMASAI
-557 GDIIHQITDD
+557 GDIIHQITQD

>member
-1 MQSNAQTD
+1 MQSNAQSNAQTD

-16 AIALYSPKQIY
+16 AIALYTPKQIY

-54 KQESSNQKGSPPQK
+54 KQENTKKGSHPQ
-68 SNHLQKSSHR
+68 
-78 EKSVLVVAG
+78 KSVLVVAG

-98 AHYITQ
+98 AHYVNK
-104 LCPYWSVTV
+104 LCPHWSVIV
-113 VQVAAPSTLDSQ
+113 VQVAAPTTLDSQ

-141 LKLTA
+141 LTLTA
-146 FLQPFYELGLNY
+146 FLQPLHELGLSY

-172 DGKPSADYQTIIN
+172 DGKPSGDYQTIIN
-185 WINQYRKQIH
+185 WINQYRKQVH

-203 VPSGVNAATG
+203 APSGLNVATG
-213 EVCDDTAIKADKTLC
+213 EVYDDTAIKADKTLC

-234 GLHMGDSKDYV
+234 GLHIGDSKDYV
-245 DTVIDVPLLPIEQS
+245 GTVIDVPLLPIEQS
-259 GILLHSLLPNLP
+259 GILLHSTLPNLP

-279 GKYGHVLIIGGN
+279 GTYGHVLIIGGN

-319 VACHRDFHS
+319 VACHRDFHL
-328 AIVTALPNA
+328 AIATALPNA

-351 INVVDVVAIGMGLG
+351 INAVNVVAIGMGLG
-365 RDKVTLDLFNQYL
+365 RDKATLDLFNQYL
-378 TAIKQSEKLCVIDA
+378 TAIKQSQTLCVIDA

-398 ADWADLA
+398 ADGE
-405 GTSDGLTAPSQPR
+405 GTSDGLTAPIQPR

-441 YYTDIDR
+441 HYADIDR

-462 GNWLIKGAQTVV
+462 GNWLIKGAQTIV
-474 LEGASLER
+474 LERDCLER
-482 DSVERDYID
+482 DSID

-511 LLGGL
+511 LMGGL
-516 LAQAIGAPMLTSVL
+516 LGQSIAAPMLTSVL

-557 GDIIHQITDD
+557 GDIIHQITQD

>member
-27 DIEKNWF
+27 EIEKNWF

-54 KQESSNQKGSPPQK
+54 KQESSNQKS
-68 SNHLQKSSHR
+68 SHLQKSSYLQKSSHPQ
-78 EKSVLVVAG
+78 KSVLVVAG

-98 AHYITQ
+98 AHYVNQ
-104 LCPYWSVTV
+104 LCPNWSVTV
-113 VQVAAPSTLDSQ
+113 VQVAAPTTLDSQ

-141 LKLTA
+141 LTLTA
-146 FLQPFYELGLNY
+146 FLQPRHELSLSY
-158 QYDVVIDGL
+158 HYDVVIDGL

-172 DGKPSADYQTIIN
+172 NRKPTGDYQTIIN
-185 WINQYRKQIH
+185 WINQYRKQVH

-203 VPSGVNAATG
+203 VPSGLNAATG
-213 EVCDDTAIKADKTLC
+213 EVYDDTAIKADKTLC

-245 DTVIDVPLLPIEQS
+245 GTVIDVPLLPVEPS
-259 GILLHSLLPNLP
+259 GILLHTKLPNLP

-279 GKYGHVLIIGGN
+279 GTYGHVLIIGGN

-319 VACHRDFHS
+319 VACHGDFHS

-351 INVVDVVAIGMGLG
+351 INAVDVVAIGMGLG
-365 RDKVTLDLFNQYL
+365 RDEATLDLFNQYL
-378 TAIKQSEKLCVIDA
+378 TAIKQSQKLCVIDA

-398 ADWADLA
+398 ADWA
-405 GTSDGLTAPSQPR
+405 GTSDGLTAPIQPR

-441 YYTDIDR
+441 HYADIDR

-462 GNWLIKGAQTVV
+462 GNWLIKGAQTIV
-474 LEGASLER
+474 LER
-482 DSVERDYID
+482 DSID

-511 LLGGL
+511 LMASL
-516 LAQAIGAPMLTSVL
+516 LAQAIAAPMLTAVL

-557 GDIIHQITDD
+557 GDIIHQITQD

>member
-54 KQESSNQKGSPPQK
+54 KQESSNQKS
-68 SNHLQKSSHR
+68 SHLQKSSYLQKSSHPQ
-78 EKSVLVVAG
+78 KSVLVVAG

-98 AHYITQ
+98 AHYVNQ
-104 LCPYWSVTV
+104 LCPHWSVIV
-113 VQVAAPSTLDSQ
+113 VQVAAPTTLDSQ

-141 LKLTA
+141 LTLTA
-146 FLQPFYELGLNY
+146 FLQPLHELGLSY

-172 DGKPSADYQTIIN
+172 DGKPSGDYQTIIN
-185 WINQYRKQIH
+185 WINQYRKQVH
-195 ACQVISID
+195 PCQVISID
-203 VPSGVNAATG
+203 VPSGLNAATG
-213 EVCDDTAIKADKTLC
+213 EVYDDTAIKADKTLC

-245 DTVIDVPLLPIEQS
+245 GTVIDVPLLPVEQS
-259 GILLHSLLPNLP
+259 GILLHTKLPNLP

-279 GKYGHVLIIGGN
+279 GTYGHVLIIGGN
-291 RLQDGHGMAGAAI
+291 RSQDGHGMAGAAI

-319 VACHRDFHS
+319 VACHGDFHA

-351 INVVDVVAIGMGLG
+351 INAVDVVAIGMGLG
-365 RDKVTLDLFNQYL
+365 RDKATLDLFNQYL

-398 ADWADLA
+398 ADGE
-405 GTSDGLTAPSQPR
+405 GTSDGLTAPIQPR

-441 YYTDIDR
+441 PYADIDR

-462 GNWLIKGAQTVV
+462 GNWLIKGAQTIV
-474 LEGASLER
+474 LERDCLER
-482 DSVERDYID
+482 DSID

-511 LLGGL
+511 LLAGFLGQTI
-516 LAQAIGAPMLTSVL
+516 AAPMLTAVL

-557 GDIIHQITDD
+557 GDIIHQITQD

>member
-16 AIALYSPKQIY
+16 ATALYSPKQIY

-54 KQESSNQKGSPPQK
+54 KQESSNQKGS
-68 SNHLQKSSHR
+68 HLQKSSYLQKSSHPQ
-78 EKSVLVVAG
+78 KSVLVVAG

-98 AHYITQ
+98 AHYINQ
-104 LCPYWSVTV
+104 LCPNWSVTV
-113 VQVAAPSTLDSQ
+113 VQVAAPTTLDSQ

-141 LKLTA
+141 LTLTA
-146 FLQPFYELGLNY
+146 FLQPLHELGLSY
-158 QYDVVIDGL
+158 HYDVVIDGL

-172 DGKPSADYQTIIN
+172 NRKPTGDYQTIIN
-185 WINQYRKQIH
+185 WINQYRKQVH

-203 VPSGVNAATG
+203 VPSGLNAATG
-213 EVCDDTAIKADKTLC
+213 EVYDDTAIKADKTLC

-234 GLHMGDSKDYV
+234 GMHIGDSKDYV
-245 DTVIDVPLLPIEQS
+245 GTVIDVPLLPVEPS
-259 GILLHSLLPNLP
+259 GILLHTKLPNLP

-279 GKYGHVLIIGGN
+279 GTYGHVLIIGGN

-319 VACHRDFHS
+319 VACHGDFHS
-328 AIVTALPNA
+328 AIITALPNA

-351 INVVDVVAIGMGLG
+351 INAVDVVAIGMGLG
-365 RDKVTLDLFNQYL
+365 RDEATLDLFNQYL
-378 TAIKQSEKLCVIDA
+378 TAIKQSQKLCVIDA

-398 ADWADLA
+398 ADWA
-405 GTSDGLTAPSQPR
+405 GTSDGLTAPIQPR

-441 YYTDIDR
+441 PYADIDR

-462 GNWLIKGAQTVV
+462 GNWLIKGAQTIV
-474 LEGASLER
+474 LER
-482 DSVERDYID
+482 DSID

-511 LLGGL
+511 LMASL
-516 LAQAIGAPMLTSVL
+516 LAQAIAAPMLTAVL

-557 GDIIHQITDD
+557 GDIIHQITQD

>member
-27 DIEKNWF
+27 DLEKKWF

-54 KQESSNQKGSPPQK
+54 KQESSNHK
-68 SNHLQKSSHR
+68 SSYLQKSSHPQ
-78 EKSVLVVAG
+78 KSVLVVAG

-98 AHYITQ
+98 AHYVNQ
-104 LCPYWSVTV
+104 LCPNWSVTV
-113 VQVAAPSTLDSQ
+113 VQVAAPTTLGSQ

-141 LKLTA
+141 LTLTA
-146 FLQPFYELGLNY
+146 FLQPLHELGLSY
-158 QYDVVIDGL
+158 HYDVVIDGL

-172 DGKPSADYQTIIN
+172 NRKPSGDYQTIIN
-185 WINQYRKQIH
+185 WINQYRKQVH

-203 VPSGVNAATG
+203 VPSGLNAATG
-213 EVCDDTAIKADKTLC
+213 EVYDDTAVKADKTLC

-234 GLHMGDSKDYV
+234 GLHLGDSKDYV
-245 DTVIDVPLLPIEQS
+245 GSVIDVPLLPIEPS
-259 GILLHSLLPNLP
+259 GMLLHTNLPNLP

-279 GKYGHVLIIGGN
+279 GTYGHVLIIGGN

-319 VACHRDFHS
+319 VACHGDFHA

-342 HNIASIIEL
+342 HNVAGIIEL
-351 INVVDVVAIGMGLG
+351 INAVDVVAIGMGLG
-365 RDKVTLDLFNQYL
+365 RDEATLDLFNQYL

-398 ADWADLA
+398 ADGA
-405 GTSDGLTAPSQPR
+405 GTSDGLAAPSQPR

-441 YYTDIDR
+441 PYADIDR

-462 GNWLIKGAQTVV
+462 GNWLIKGAQTIV
-474 LEGASLER
+474 LERDCLER
-482 DSVERDYID
+482 DSID

-511 LLGGL
+511 LMASL
-516 LAQAIGAPMLTSVL
+516 LAQAIAAPMLTAVL

-557 GDIIHQITDD
+557 GDIIHQITQD

>member
-1 MQSNAQTD
+1 MQSNAQSNAQTD

-27 DIEKNWF
+27 DLEKNWF

-54 KQESSNQKGSPPQK
+54 KQENTKKGSHPQ
-68 SNHLQKSSHR
+68 
-78 EKSVLVVAG
+78 KSVLVVAG
-87 AGNNGGDAWLV
+87 AGNNGGDAWLA
-98 AHYITQ
+98 AHYVNQ
-104 LCPYWSVTV
+104 LCPHWSVTV
-113 VQVAAPSTLDSQ
+113 VQVAAPTTLDSQ

-141 LKLTA
+141 LTLTA
-146 FLQPFYELGLNY
+146 FLQPFYELGLSY
-158 QYDVVIDGL
+158 HYDVVIDGL

-172 DGKPSADYQTIIN
+172 DGKPSGDYQTIIN
-185 WINQYRKQIH
+185 WINQYRKQVH

-203 VPSGVNAATG
+203 LPSGLNAATG
-213 EVCDDTAIKADKTLC
+213 EIYDDTAIKADKTLC

-245 DTVIDVPLLPIEQS
+245 GTVIDVPLLPVEQS
-259 GILLHSLLPNLP
+259 GILLHSTLPNLP
-271 QRQQVSHK
+271 RRQQVSHK
-279 GKYGHVLIIGGN
+279 GTYGHVLIIGGN

-304 LAASAALSSG
+304 LAASTALSSG

-319 VACHRDFHS
+319 VACHRDFHP

-342 HNIASIIEL
+342 HNIASITEL
-351 INVVDVVAIGMGLG
+351 INAVDVVAIGMGLG

-398 ADWADLA
+398 ADWA
-405 GTSDGLTAPSQPR
+405 GTSDGLTAPIPPR
-418 LGQSNQR
+418 LGQSNHQ

-441 YYTDIDR
+441 HYADIDR

-462 GNWLIKGAQTVV
+462 GNWLIKGAQTIV
-474 LEGASLER
+474 LER
-482 DSVERDYID
+482 DCID

-511 LLGGL
+511 LMAGL
-516 LAQAIGAPMLTSVL
+516 LGQAIAAPMLTAVL

-545 YALQANHMASAI
+545 YALQAHHMASAI
-557 GDIIHQITDD
+557 GDIIHQITQD

>member
-54 KQESSNQKGSPPQK
+54 KQESSNQKS
-68 SNHLQKSSHR
+68 SHLQKSSYLQKSSHPQ
-78 EKSVLVVAG
+78 KSVLVVAG

-98 AHYITQ
+98 AHYVNQ
-104 LCPYWSVTV
+104 LCPHWSVIV
-113 VQVAAPSTLDSQ
+113 VQVAAPTTLDSQ

-141 LKLTA
+141 LTLTA
-146 FLQPFYELGLNY
+146 FLQPLHELGLSY

-172 DGKPSADYQTIIN
+172 DGKPSGDYQTIIN
-185 WINQYRKQIH
+185 WINQYRKQVH
-195 ACQVISID
+195 PCQVISID
-203 VPSGVNAATG
+203 APSGLNVATG
-213 EVCDDTAIKADKTLC
+213 EVYDDTAIKADKTLC

-234 GLHMGDSKDYV
+234 GLHIGDSKDYV
-245 DTVIDVPLLPIEQS
+245 GTVIDVPLLPIEQS
-259 GILLHSLLPNLP
+259 GILLHSTLPNLP

-279 GKYGHVLIIGGN
+279 GTYGHVLIIGGN

-319 VACHRDFHS
+319 VACHGDFHA

-351 INVVDVVAIGMGLG
+351 INAVDVVAIGMGLG
-365 RDKVTLDLFNQYL
+365 RDKATLDLFNQYL
-378 TAIKQSEKLCVIDA
+378 TAIKQSQTLCVIDA

-398 ADWADLA
+398 ADGE
-405 GTSDGLTAPSQPR
+405 GTSDGLNAPSQPR

-441 YYTDIDR
+441 PYADIDR

-462 GNWLIKGAQTVV
+462 GNWLIKGAQTIV
-474 LEGASLER
+474 LERDCLER
-482 DSVERDYID
+482 DSID

-511 LLGGL
+511 LLAGFLGQTI
-516 LAQAIGAPMLTSVL
+516 AAPMLTAVL

>member
-54 KQESSNQKGSPPQK
+54 KQESSNQK
-68 SNHLQKSSHR
+68 SSHPQ
-78 EKSVLVVAG
+78 KSVLVVAG

-98 AHYITQ
+98 AHYVSK
-104 LCPYWSVTV
+104 LCPHWSVTV

-125 TAKHL
+125 TAKHMYL
-130 YQSNCANAAKY
+130 SNCANAAKY
-141 LKLTA
+141 LTLTA
-146 FLQPFYELGLNY
+146 FLQPFYELGLSY

-172 DGKPSADYQTIIN
+172 DGKPSDDYQTIIN
-185 WINQYRKQIH
+185 WINQYRKQVH

-203 VPSGVNAATG
+203 VPSGLNAATG
-213 EVCDDTAIKADKTLC
+213 EVYDDIAIKADKTLC

-234 GLHMGDSKDYV
+234 GLHIGGSKDYV
-245 DTVIDVPLLPIEQS
+245 GSVIDVPLLPIEQS
-259 GILLHSLLPNLP
+259 GILLHSTLPNLP

-279 GKYGHVLIIGGN
+279 GTYGHVLIIGGN

-304 LAASAALSSG
+304 LAANAALSSG

-319 VACHRDFHS
+319 VACHRDFHP

-342 HNIASIIEL
+342 HNIASVIEL
-351 INVVDVVAIGMGLG
+351 IDAVDVVAIGIGLG

-378 TAIKQSEKLCVIDA
+378 MAIKQSEKLCVIDA

-398 ADWADLA
+398 ADWAS
-405 GTSDGLTAPSQPR
+405 TSDGLNAPIQPR

-441 YYTDIDR
+441 PYADIDR

-462 GNWLIKGAQTVV
+462 GNWLIKGAQTIV
-474 LEGASLER
+474 LEGDSLER
-482 DSVERDYID
+482 DSID

-511 LLGGL
+511 LMAGL
-516 LAQAIGAPMLTSVL
+516 LGQAIAAPMLTSVL
-530 IHAKAGDTLAEKMGE
+530 IHAKAGNTLAEKMGE

-557 GDIIHQITDD
+557 GDIIHQITQD

>member
-27 DIEKNWF
+27 EIEKNWF

-54 KQESSNQKGSPPQK
+54 KQESSNQKS
-68 SNHLQKSSHR
+68 SHLQKSSYLQKSSHPQ
-78 EKSVLVVAG
+78 KSVLVVAG

-98 AHYITQ
+98 AHYVNQ
-104 LCPYWSVTV
+104 LCPNWSVTV
-113 VQVAAPSTLDSQ
+113 VQVAAPTTLDSQ

-141 LKLTA
+141 LTLTA
-146 FLQPFYELGLNY
+146 FLQPLHELSLSY
-158 QYDVVIDGL
+158 HYDVVIDGL

-172 DGKPSADYQTIIN
+172 NRKPTGDYQTIIN
-185 WINQYRKQIH
+185 WINQYRKQVH

-203 VPSGVNAATG
+203 VPSGLNAATG
-213 EVCDDTAIKADKTLC
+213 EVYDDTAVKADKTLC

-234 GLHMGDSKDYV
+234 GLHLGDSKDYV
-245 DTVIDVPLLPIEQS
+245 GTVIDVPLLPVEPS
-259 GILLHSLLPNLP
+259 GILLHTNLPNLP

-279 GKYGHVLIIGGN
+279 GTYGHVLIIGGN

-319 VACHRDFHS
+319 VACHGDFHS

-351 INVVDVVAIGMGLG
+351 INAVDVVAIGMGLG
-365 RDKVTLDLFNQYL
+365 RDEATLDLFNQYL
-378 TAIKQSEKLCVIDA
+378 TAIKQSQKLCVIDA

-398 ADWADLA
+398 ADWA
-405 GTSDGLTAPSQPR
+405 GTSDGLTAPIQPR

-441 YYTDIDR
+441 PYADIDR

-462 GNWLIKGAQTVV
+462 GNWLIKGAQTIV
-474 LEGASLER
+474 LER
-482 DSVERDYID
+482 DSID

-511 LLGGL
+511 LMASL
-516 LAQAIGAPMLTSVL
+516 LAQAIAAPMLTAVL

-557 GDIIHQITDD
+557 GDIIHQITQD

>member
-54 KQESSNQKGSPPQK
+54 KQESTK
-68 SNHLQKSSHR
+68 KSSHPQ
-78 EKSVLVVAG
+78 KSVLVVAG

-98 AHYITQ
+98 VHYVNK
-104 LCPYWSVTV
+104 LCPHWSVTV

-130 YQSNCANAAKY
+130 YQSNCANAPKY
-141 LKLTA
+141 LTLTA
-146 FLQPFYELGLNY
+146 FLQPLHELGLSY
-158 QYDVVIDGL
+158 HYDVVIDGL

-172 DGKPSADYQTIIN
+172 DGKPSGDYQTIIN
-185 WINQYRKQIH
+185 WINQYRKQVH

-203 VPSGVNAATG
+203 VPSGLNATTG
-213 EVCDDTAIKADKTLC
+213 EVYDDTAIKADKTLC

-234 GLHMGDSKDYV
+234 GLHIGNSKDYV
-245 DTVIDVPLLPIEQS
+245 GTVIDVPLLPVEQS
-259 GILLHSLLPNLP
+259 SILLHTKLPNLP

-279 GKYGHVLIIGGN
+279 GTYGHVLIIGGN
-291 RLQDGHGMAGAAI
+291 RLEDGHGMAGAAI

-319 VACHRDFHS
+319 VACHGDFHS
-328 AIVTALPNA
+328 AIITALPNA

-342 HNIASIIEL
+342 HNVAGIIEL
-351 INVVDVVAIGMGLG
+351 INAVDVVAIGMGLG

-378 TAIKQSEKLCVIDA
+378 TAIIQSEKLCVIDA

-398 ADWADLA
+398 ADWA
-405 GTSDGLTAPSQPR
+405 GTSDGLNAPIQPR

-441 YYTDIDR
+441 PYADIDR

-462 GNWLIKGAQTVV
+462 GNWLIKGAQTIV
-474 LEGASLER
+474 LER
-482 DSVERDYID
+482 DSID

-511 LLGGL
+511 LMASL
-516 LAQAIGAPMLTSVL
+516 LAQAIAAPMLTAVL

-557 GDIIHQITDD
+557 GDIIHQITQD

>member
-1 MQSNAQTD
+1 MQSNAQSNAQPD

-27 DIEKNWF
+27 DLEKNWF

-54 KQESSNQKGSPPQK
+54 KQESSNQK
-68 SNHLQKSSHR
+68 SSHPQ
-78 EKSVLVVAG
+78 KSVLVVAG

-98 AHYITQ
+98 AHYVNQ
-104 LCPYWSVTV
+104 LCPNWSVTV

-130 YQSNCANAAKY
+130 YQSSCPNAAKY
-141 LKLTA
+141 LTLTA
-146 FLQPFYELGLNY
+146 FLQPLHELGLSY
-158 QYDVVIDGL
+158 HYDVVIDGL

-185 WINQYRKQIH
+185 WINQYRKQSDS
-195 ACQVISID
+195 CQVISID
-203 VPSGVNAATG
+203 VPSGLNAATG
-213 EVCDDTAIKADKTLC
+213 EVYNDTAIKADKTLC

-245 DTVIDVPLLPIEQS
+245 GTVIDVPLLPVEQS
-259 GILLHSLLPNLP
+259 GILLHTNLPNLP

-279 GKYGHVLIIGGN
+279 GTYGHVLIIGGN

-319 VACHRDFHS
+319 VACHGDFHA

-342 HNIASIIEL
+342 HNVAGIIEL
-351 INVVDVVAIGMGLG
+351 INAVDVVAIGMGLG
-365 RDKVTLDLFNQYL
+365 RDEATLDLFNQYL
-378 TAIKQSEKLCVIDA
+378 TAIKQSQKLCVIDA

-398 ADWADLA
+398 ADWV
-405 GTSDGLTAPSQPR
+405 GTSDGLTAPIQPR

-441 YYTDIDR
+441 PYADIDR

-462 GNWLIKGAQTVV
+462 GNWLIKGAQTIV
-474 LEGASLER
+474 LER
-482 DSVERDYID
+482 DSID

-511 LLGGL
+511 LMAGL
-516 LAQAIGAPMLTSVL
+516 LAQAIAAPMLTAVL

-557 GDIIHQITDD
+557 GDIIHQITQD

>member
-27 DIEKNWF
+27 EIEKNWF
-34 SKNDSF
+34 SKNDSL

-54 KQESSNQKGSPPQK
+54 KQENTKKGSHPQ
-68 SNHLQKSSHR
+68 
-78 EKSVLVVAG
+78 KSVLVVAG
-87 AGNNGGDAWLV
+87 AGNNGGNAWLA
-98 AHYITQ
+98 AHYVNQ
-104 LCPYWSVTV
+104 LCPHWSVTV

-141 LKLTA
+141 LTLTA
-146 FLQPFYELGLNY
+146 FLQPLYELGLSY
-158 QYDVVIDGL
+158 HYDVVIDGL
-167 LGIGL
+167 LGIGI
-172 DGKPSADYQTIIN
+172 DGKPSGDYQAIIN
-185 WINQYRKQIH
+185 WINHYRKQVH

-203 VPSGVNAATG
+203 VPSGLNAATG
-213 EVCDDTAIKADKTLC
+213 EVCDNTAIKADKTLC

-234 GLHMGDSKDYV
+234 GLHMGDSKDYIGS
-245 DTVIDVPLLPIEQS
+245 VIDVPLLPIEQS
-259 GILLHSLLPNLP
+259 GILLHCTLPNLP

-279 GKYGHVLIIGGN
+279 GTYGHVLIIGGN

-351 INVVDVVAIGMGLG
+351 INAVDVVAIGMGLG
-365 RDKVTLDLFNQYL
+365 RDKVTLELFNHYL
-378 TAIKQSEKLCVIDA
+378 TAIKQSEKLCIIDA

-398 ADWADLA
+398 ADWA
-405 GTSDGLTAPSQPR
+405 GTGDGLTAPIQSR

-441 YYTDIDR
+441 HYADIDR

-462 GNWLIKGAQTVV
+462 GNWLIKGAQTIV
-474 LEGASLER
+474 LERDCLER
-482 DSVERDYID
+482 DSID

-511 LLGGL
+511 LMAGL
-516 LAQAIGAPMLTSVL
+516 LGQAIAAPMLTAVL

-557 GDIIHQITDD
+557 GDIIHQITQD

>member
-1 MQSNAQTD
+1 M
-9 KNTVMQN
+9 
-16 AIALYSPKQIY
+16 
-27 DIEKNWF
+27 
-34 SKNDSF
+34 
-40 ALMQQAAWQLAHII
+40 
-54 KQESSNQKGSPPQK
+54 
-68 SNHLQKSSHR
+68 
-78 EKSVLVVAG
+78 AG

-98 AHYITQ
+98 AHYVSK
-104 LCPYWSVTV
+104 LCPHWSVTV

-125 TAKHL
+125 TAKHMYL
-130 YQSNCANAAKY
+130 SNCANAAKY
-141 LKLTA
+141 LTLTA
-146 FLQPFYELGLNY
+146 FLQPFYELGLSY

-172 DGKPSADYQTIIN
+172 DGKPSGDYQTIIN
-185 WINQYRKQIH
+185 WINQYRKQSDF
-195 ACQVISID
+195 CQVISID
-203 VPSGVNAATG
+203 VPSGLNAATG
-213 EVCDDTAIKADKTLC
+213 EVYDDIAIKADKTLC

-234 GLHMGDSKDYV
+234 GLHIGDSKDYV
-245 DTVIDVPLLPIEQS
+245 GSVIDVPLLPIEQS
-259 GILLHSLLPNLP
+259 GILLHTKLPNLP

-279 GKYGHVLIIGGN
+279 GTYGHVLIIGGN

-342 HNIASIIEL
+342 HNIASVIEL
-351 INVVDVVAIGMGLG
+351 INAVDVVAIGMGLG
-365 RDKVTLDLFNQYL
+365 RDEATLDLFNQYL
-378 TAIKQSEKLCVIDA
+378 TAIQQSEKLCVIDA

-398 ADWADLA
+398 ADWA
-405 GTSDGLTAPSQPR
+405 GTSDGLNAPIQPR

-441 YYTDIDR
+441 HYADIDR

-462 GNWLIKGAQTVV
+462 GNWLIKGAQTIV
-474 LEGASLER
+474 LEGDSLER
-482 DSVERDYID
+482 DSID

-511 LLGGL
+511 LMAGL
-516 LAQAIGAPMLTSVL
+516 LGQAIAAPMLTSVL

-557 GDIIHQITDD
+557 GDIIHQITQD

>member
-1 MQSNAQTD
+1 MQSNAQSNAQPD

-16 AIALYSPKQIY
+16 AIALYTPKQIY
-27 DIEKNWF
+27 DLEKNWF

-54 KQESSNQKGSPPQK
+54 KQENTKKGSHTQ
-68 SNHLQKSSHR
+68 
-78 EKSVLVVAG
+78 KSVLVVAG

-98 AHYITQ
+98 AHYVNQ
-104 LCPYWSVTV
+104 LCPNWSVTL
-113 VQVAAPSTLDSQ
+113 VQVAAPSTLASQ

-130 YQSNCANAAKY
+130 YQSNYANAAKY
-141 LKLTA
+141 LTLTA
-146 FLQPFYELGLNY
+146 FLQPFYELGLSY
-158 QYDVVIDGL
+158 HYDVVIDGL

-185 WINQYRKQIH
+185 WINQYRKQVH

-203 VPSGVNAATG
+203 VPSGLNAATG
-213 EVCDDTAIKADKTLC
+213 EVYDDTAIKADKTLC

-234 GLHMGDSKDYV
+234 GLHIGDSKDYV
-245 DTVIDVPLLPIEQS
+245 GTVIDVPLLPIEQS

-279 GKYGHVLIIGGN
+279 GTYGHVLIIGGN

-319 VACHRDFHS
+319 VACHGDFHS

-342 HNIASIIEL
+342 HHIASVIEL
-351 INVVDVVAIGMGLG
+351 INAVNVVAIGMGLG
-365 RDKVTLDLFNQYL
+365 RDTATLELFNQYL
-378 TAIKQSEKLCVIDA
+378 TAIQQSEKLCVIDA

-398 ADWADLA
+398 ADWA
-405 GTSDGLTAPSQPR
+405 GMSDGINAPIQPR

-441 YYTDIDR
+441 HYADIDR

-462 GNWLIKGAQTVV
+462 GNWLIKGAQTIV
-474 LEGASLER
+474 LERDCLER
-482 DSVERDYID
+482 DSID

-511 LLGGL
+511 LMAGF
-516 LAQAIGAPMLTSVL
+516 LAQAIAAPMLTSVL

-557 GDIIHQITDD
+557 GDIIHQITQD

>member
-27 DIEKNWF
+27 DLEKKWF

-40 ALMQQAAWQLAHII
+40 ALMQQAAWQLAQII
-54 KQESSNQKGSPPQK
+54 KQESSNQKGSHPQ
-68 SNHLQKSSHR
+68 
-78 EKSVLVVAG
+78 KSVLVVAG

-98 AHYITQ
+98 AHYMNK
-104 LCPYWSVTV
+104 LCPNWSVTL
-113 VQVAAPSTLDSQ
+113 VQVAAPTTLDSQ

-130 YQSNCANAAKY
+130 YQSNCANAPKY
-141 LKLTA
+141 LTLTA
-146 FLQPFYELGLNY
+146 FLQPFYELGLSY
-158 QYDVVIDGL
+158 HYDVVIDGL

-172 DGKPSADYQTIIN
+172 DGKPSGDYQTIIN
-185 WINQYRKQIH
+185 WINQYRKQVH

-203 VPSGVNAATG
+203 VPSGLNAATG
-213 EVCDDTAIKADKTLC
+213 EVYDDTAIKADKTLC

-234 GLHMGDSKDYV
+234 GLHLGDSKDYV
-245 DTVIDVPLLPIEQS
+245 GTVIDVPLLPIEQS

-279 GKYGHVLIIGGN
+279 GTYGHVLIIGGN
-291 RLQDGHGMAGAAI
+291 RLQHGHGMAGAAI

-319 VACHRDFHS
+319 VACHSDFHS
-328 AIVTALPNA
+328 AIITALPNA

-351 INVVDVVAIGMGLG
+351 INAVDVVAIGMGLG
-365 RDKVTLDLFNQYL
+365 RDKMTLDLFNQYL

-398 ADWADLA
+398 ADWAV
-405 GTSDGLTAPSQPR
+405 TSDGLTAPIQPR
-418 LGQSNQR
+418 LGKSNQR

-441 YYTDIDR
+441 PYADIDR

-462 GNWLIKGAQTVV
+462 GNWLIKGAQTIV
-474 LEGASLER
+474 LER
-482 DSVERDYID
+482 DSID

-511 LLGGL
+511 LMAGL
-516 LAQAIGAPMLTSVL
+516 LAQAIAAPMLTSVL

>member
-27 DIEKNWF
+27 DLEKNWF

-54 KQESSNQKGSPPQK
+54 KQESSNQKGSYLQK
-68 SNHLQKSSHR
+68 SNHLQKSSHPQ
-78 EKSVLVVAG
+78 KSVLVVAG

-98 AHYITQ
+98 AHYVNK
-104 LCPYWSVTV
+104 LCPHWSVIV
-113 VQVAAPSTLDSQ
+113 VQVAAPTTLDSQ

-141 LKLTA
+141 LTLTA
-146 FLQPFYELGLNY
+146 FLQPLHELGLSY

-185 WINQYRKQIH
+185 WINQYRKQVH
-195 ACQVISID
+195 PCQVISID
-203 VPSGVNAATG
+203 VPSGFNAATG
-213 EVCDDTAIKADKTLC
+213 EVYDDTAIKADKTLC

-234 GLHMGDSKDYV
+234 GLHIGDSKDYV
-245 DTVIDVPLLPIEQS
+245 GTVIDVPLLPIEQS
-259 GILLHSLLPNLP
+259 GILLHSTLPNLP

-279 GKYGHVLIIGGN
+279 GTYGHVLIIGGN

-319 VACHRDFHS
+319 VACHRDFHL

-351 INVVDVVAIGMGLG
+351 INAVDVVAIGMGLG
-365 RDKVTLDLFNQYL
+365 RDKATLDLFNQYL
-378 TAIKQSEKLCVIDA
+378 TAIKQSQTLCVIDA

-398 ADWADLA
+398 ADGE
-405 GTSDGLTAPSQPR
+405 GTSDGLTAPIQPR

-441 YYTDIDR
+441 HYADIDR

-462 GNWLIKGAQTVV
+462 GNWLIKGAQTIV
-474 LEGASLER
+474 LER
-482 DSVERDYID
+482 DSID

-511 LLGGL
+511 LMGGL
-516 LAQAIGAPMLTSVL
+516 LGQSIAAPMLTSVL

-557 GDIIHQITDD
+557 GDIIHQITQD